1 MRGRSVT
8 VREKAYALIVEEGRL
23 LLVRYYYPKENAWY
37 WNFPGGTLEAGETL
51 EQALQRELMEECC
64 VEVEVGPMLLR
75 EAPPG
80 RDYVRHFFRC
90 WIKKGRPRVGENP
103 ATNDS
108 IGALEW
114 VELSN
119 PDHCGGWGRR
129 NLPSVARAL
138 GVDPGR
144 PRLGLPR
151 PVVRESSR

>member
-1 MRGRSVT
+1 MGGSETMRQ
-8 VREKAYALIVEEGRL
+8 KAYALIVENGRL

-37 WNFPGGTLEAGETL
+37 WNFPGGTLERGETL
-51 EQALQRELMEECC
+51 EEALRREMMEECC

-90 WIKKGRPRVGENP
+90 RIKEGRPRVGEDP

-114 VELSN
+114 VDLTN

-129 NLPSVARAL
+129 NLPQIARLL
-138 GVDPGR
+138 GYE
-144 PRLGLPR
+144 PRRARLSLPR
-151 PVVRESSR
+151 PVVRE